1 MIHRNSLLTAIL
13 ILSLGLFFVFLWLAY
28 MIMGSP
34 LMLSPGYFVFDQY
47 FWLNYGPGGSFNL
60 GFSLVQVGG
69 ILTVGLVFGFLVRRH
84 FQRTASMQ
92 SFFMAIFFFLMC
104 LDTLKLFIPLFSYW
118 NYSYL
123 FSVVTSRGIYGFR
136 LLELFSLLALSI
148 YALGF
153 EYQKSNQI
161 LLGAMVI
168 SLGLM
173 LYWPMD
179 SQGLTASLL
188 VKLSEEPAMF
198 FVNLVLFLL
207 TCGSLVI
214 SGLIH
219 GERKKLE
226 EAGIIALLILG
237 RTATYFPLTY
247 LPGMATLLLGCLFMV
262 LSRKDD
268 ALGL

>member
-13 ILSLGLFFVFLWLAY
+13 ILSLGSFFLFLWQAY
-28 MIMGSP
+28 MILGSP
-34 LMLSPGYFVFDQY
+34 LMLNPGYFVFDQY
-47 FWLNYGPGGSFNL
+47 FWMNYGPGGSFNL
-60 GFSLVQVGG
+60 VFQLVQVGG
-69 ILTVGLVFGFLVRRH
+69 LLTVGLVLGFLVRRH

-104 LDTLKLFIPLFSYW
+104 LETLKLFIPLFSLW
-118 NYSYL
+118 NYSSL
-123 FSVVTSRGIYGFR
+123 FSVITSRGIYGFR

-161 LLGAMVI
+161 LFGAMAI

-179 SQGLTASLL
+179 TQGLTSSML

-198 FVNLVLFLL
+198 FVNLLLLLL

-226 EAGIIALLILG
+226 EAGILALIILG
-237 RTATYFPLTY
+237 RTATYFPLTFI
-247 LPGMATLLLGCLFMV
+247 PGMISLILGGLLMV